1 MDEETYKAKSN
12 GLTPEENEQIQKSE
26 DERSTE
32 NNANNLRNAANV
44 AMQSKIPHAVAAGAI
59 VKGADKLTGGKS
71 SEAAGKIITKINK
84 RIPMGKQIQER
95 SNELNESGI
104 SDAIGAATSIDKTEQ
119 VQKASSAASAA
130 SNAANSKKDGNFS
143 PFPKNKIKNK
153 YLIISIASSC
163 IFFFFIP
170 ILLILIGPNAGA
182 MLDLTSKGGD
192 VGYNNTK
199 YNASAY
205 TAAEAEN
212 LLIYMGDSR
221 IVGMMSSITN
231 KSITYIAQSG
241 AGYSW
246 LVDSAIPE
254 LANKIEGKKFIV
266 LAFGVNDL
274 GNAANYLTKY
284 QELKDTYPNVNIYI
298 MSVNPVDEAK
308 EAENGYTVTNES
320 IENFNETMKNSFGE
334 NYIDVYAQIKDNFET
349 EDGVHYTTETYKKIH
364 EIVINY
370 ILSKNKIVG
379 ATSDYGYPANTES
392 TELKGTSLVE
402 AIGEDGVTELENKI
416 KTAVG
421 SGCSGAS
428 VARAA
433 IALIDGLHAKGFHL
447 PYYYGGGHVSKN
459 PIVDRQWGA
468 NIGASTQKPNGSY
481 DYYKG
486 LDCSGFVMWAMHA
499 ANITGAYDASG
510 YLSLGEHIPF
520 SKLSPGDVIANTGHV
535 ILVLE
540 NTGSELKTAESTGGG
555 VQYKTYGYDKASYY
569 TGISMSEYYANHC
582 GGWYEKN
589 NNITNFNGIP
599 NWLWSRL

>member
-44 AMQSKIPHAVAAGAI
+44 AMQTKIPHAVAAGAI

-84 RIPMGKQIQER
+84 RIPMGKQIQET

-119 VQKASSAASAA
+119 VQKAPSAASAA

-370 ILSKNKIVG
+370 ILSKNKIAG

-555 VQYKTYGYDKASYY
+555 VQYKTYGYDKTSYY

-582 GGWYEKN
+582 GG
-589 NNITNFNGIP
+589 
-599 NWLWSRL
+599 

>member
-44 AMQSKIPHAVAAGAI
+44 AMQTKIPHAVAAGAI

-84 RIPMGKQIQER
+84 RIPMGKQIQET

-143 PFPKNKIKNK
+143 PFPENKIKNK

-192 VGYNNTK
+192 VGYNNTN

-298 MSVNPVDEAK
+298 MSVNPVDESK

-370 ILSKNKIVG
+370 ILSKNKIAG

-468 NIGASTQKPNGSY
+468 NIGTSIQKPNGSY

-582 GGWYEKN
+582 GG
-589 NNITNFNGIP
+589 
-599 NWLWSRL
+599 

>member
-84 RIPMGKQIQER
+84 RIPMGKQIQET

-298 MSVNPVDEAK
+298 MSVNPVDESK

-582 GGWYEKN
+582 GG
-589 NNITNFNGIP
+589 
-599 NWLWSRL
+599 

>member
-1 MDEETYKAKSN
+1 MDEEIYKAKSN

-44 AMQSKIPHAVAAGAI
+44 AMQTKIPHAVAAGAI

-84 RIPMGKQIQER
+84 RIPMGKQIQET

-192 VGYNNTK
+192 VGYNSTN

-298 MSVNPVDEAK
+298 MSVNPVDESK

-370 ILSKNKIVG
+370 ILSKNKIAG

-582 GGWYEKN
+582 GG
-589 NNITNFNGIP
+589 
-599 NWLWSRL
+599 

>member
-44 AMQSKIPHAVAAGAI
+44 AMQTKIPHAVAAGAI

-84 RIPMGKQIQER
+84 RIPMGKQIQET

-192 VGYNNTK
+192 VGYNNTN

-370 ILSKNKIVG
+370 ILSKNKIAG

-499 ANITGAYDASG
+499 ANITGAYTASG

>member
-44 AMQSKIPHAVAAGAI
+44 AMQTKIPHAVAAGAI

-84 RIPMGKQIQER
+84 RIPMGKQIQET

-143 PFPKNKIKNK
+143 PFSKNKIKNK

-192 VGYNNTK
+192 VGYNNTN

-284 QELKDTYPNVNIYI
+284 QELKDTYPNVKIYI

-370 ILSKNKIVG
+370 ILSKNKIAG

-459 PIVDRQWGA
+459 SIVDRQWGA

>member
-44 AMQSKIPHAVAAGAI
+44 AMQTKIPHAVAAGAI

-84 RIPMGKQIQER
+84 RIPMGKQIQET

-143 PFPKNKIKNK
+143 PFSKNKIKNK

-192 VGYNNTK
+192 VGYNNTN

-284 QELKDTYPNVNIYI
+284 QELKDTYPNVKIYI

-370 ILSKNKIVG
+370 ILSKNKIAG

-459 PIVDRQWGA
+459 SIVDRQWGA

-582 GGWYEKN
+582 GG
-589 NNITNFNGIP
+589 
-599 NWLWSRL
+599 

>member
-44 AMQSKIPHAVAAGAI
+44 AMQTKIPHAVAAGAI

-84 RIPMGKQIQER
+84 RIPMGKQIQET

-119 VQKASSAASAA
+119 VQKASSVASAA

-192 VGYNNTK
+192 VGYNNTN

-298 MSVNPVDEAK
+298 MSVNPIDEAK

-370 ILSKNKIVG
+370 ILSKNKIAG

>member
-44 AMQSKIPHAVAAGAI
+44 AMQTKIPHAVATGAI

-84 RIPMGKQIQER
+84 RIPMGKQIQET

-119 VQKASSAASAA
+119 VQKATSAVSAA
-130 SNAANSKKDGNFS
+130 SNTANSKKDGTFS
-143 PFPKNKIKNK
+143 LFPKNKIKNK

-192 VGYNNTK
+192 VGYNNTN

-370 ILSKNKIVG
+370 ILSKNKIAG

-416 KTAVG
+416 KTSVG
-421 SGCSGAS
+421 GGCSGAS

-540 NTGSELKTAESTGGG
+540 NNGSELKTAESTGGG

>member
-44 AMQSKIPHAVAAGAI
+44 AMQTKIPHAVAAGAI

-84 RIPMGKQIQER
+84 RIPMGKQIQET

-192 VGYNNTK
+192 VGHNNTN

-221 IVGMMSSITN
+221 IAGMMSSITN

-364 EIVINY
+364 KIVINY

>member
-44 AMQSKIPHAVAAGAI
+44 AMQTKIPHAVATGAI

-84 RIPMGKQIQER
+84 RIPMGKQIQET

-119 VQKASSAASAA
+119 VQKATSAVSAA
-130 SNAANSKKDGNFS
+130 SNTANSKKDGTFS
-143 PFPKNKIKNK
+143 LFPKNKIKNK

-192 VGYNNTK
+192 VGYNNTN

-370 ILSKNKIVG
+370 ILSKNKIAG

-416 KTAVG
+416 KTSVG
-421 SGCSGAS
+421 GGCSGAS

-540 NTGSELKTAESTGGG
+540 NNGSELKTAESTGGG

-582 GGWYEKN
+582 GG
-589 NNITNFNGIP
+589 
-599 NWLWSRL
+599 

>member
-44 AMQSKIPHAVAAGAI
+44 AMQTKIPHGVAAGAI

-84 RIPMGKQIQER
+84 RIPMGKQIQET

-130 SNAANSKKDGNFS
+130 SNAANSKKDGNFF

-370 ILSKNKIVG
+370 ILSKNKIAG

-535 ILVLE
+535 ILILE

>member
-44 AMQSKIPHAVAAGAI
+44 AMQTKIPHAVAAGAI

-84 RIPMGKQIQER
+84 RIPMGKQIQET

-370 ILSKNKIVG
+370 ILSKNKIAG

-582 GGWYEKN
+582 GG
-589 NNITNFNGIP
+589 
-599 NWLWSRL
+599 

>member
-1 MDEETYKAKSN
+1 
-12 GLTPEENEQIQKSE
+12 
-26 DERSTE
+26 
-32 NNANNLRNAANV
+32 
-44 AMQSKIPHAVAAGAI
+44 
-59 VKGADKLTGGKS
+59 
-71 SEAAGKIITKINK
+71 
-84 RIPMGKQIQER
+84 
-95 SNELNESGI
+95 
-104 SDAIGAATSIDKTEQ
+104 
-119 VQKASSAASAA
+119 
-130 SNAANSKKDGNFS
+130 
-143 PFPKNKIKNK
+143 
-153 YLIISIASSC
+153 
-163 IFFFFIP
+163 
-170 ILLILIGPNAGA
+170 

-205 TAAEAEN
+205 TAAEVEN

-370 ILSKNKIVG
+370 ILSKNKIAG

-520 SKLSPGDVIANTGHV
+520 SKLSPGDVIANTGNV

>member
-44 AMQSKIPHAVAAGAI
+44 AMQTKIPHAVAAGAI

-84 RIPMGKQIQER
+84 RIPMGKQIQET

-192 VGYNNTK
+192 VGYNNTN

-582 GGWYEKN
+582 GG
-589 NNITNFNGIP
+589 
-599 NWLWSRL
+599 

>member
-44 AMQSKIPHAVAAGAI
+44 AMQTKIPHAVAAGAI
-59 VKGADKLTGGKS
+59 VKGADKLTGGRS
-71 SEAAGKIITKINK
+71 SEAVGKIITKINK
-84 RIPMGKQIQER
+84 RIPMGKQIQET
-95 SNELNESGI
+95 SNQLNESGI
-104 SDAIGAATSIDKTEQ
+104 SDAIGSATSIDKTEQ

-130 SNAANSKKDGNFS
+130 SNSANSKKDGNFS

-192 VGYNNTK
+192 VGNNSTN

-231 KSITYIAQSG
+231 KSITYIAQNG

-308 EAENGYTVTNES
+308 EAESGYTVTNES

-370 ILSKNKIVG
+370 ILSKNKIAG

-433 IALIDGLHAKGFHL
+433 IALIDGLHSKGYHL
-447 PYYYGGGHVSKN
+447 PYYYGGGHVAKN
-459 PIVDRQWGA
+459 PIVDKQWGTK
-468 NIGASTQKPNGSY
+468 IGASIQKPNGSY

-486 LDCSGFVMWAMHA
+486 LDCSGFVMWSMHA
-499 ANITGAYDASG
+499 ANITGEYTASG

>member
-1 MDEETYKAKSN
+1 
-12 GLTPEENEQIQKSE
+12 
-26 DERSTE
+26 
-32 NNANNLRNAANV
+32 
-44 AMQSKIPHAVAAGAI
+44 
-59 VKGADKLTGGKS
+59 
-71 SEAAGKIITKINK
+71 
-84 RIPMGKQIQER
+84 
-95 SNELNESGI
+95 
-104 SDAIGAATSIDKTEQ
+104 
-119 VQKASSAASAA
+119 
-130 SNAANSKKDGNFS
+130 
-143 PFPKNKIKNK
+143 
-153 YLIISIASSC
+153 
-163 IFFFFIP
+163 
-170 ILLILIGPNAGA
+170 

-192 VGYNNTK
+192 VGYNNTN

-370 ILSKNKIVG
+370 ILSKNKIAG

-459 PIVDRQWGA
+459 PIVDRKWGA

-582 GGWYEKN
+582 GG
-589 NNITNFNGIP
+589 
-599 NWLWSRL
+599 

>member
-44 AMQSKIPHAVAAGAI
+44 AMQTKIPHAVAAGAI

-84 RIPMGKQIQER
+84 RIPMGKQIQET

-130 SNAANSKKDGNFS
+130 SNDANSKKNVNFS

-192 VGYNNTK
+192 VGYNNTN

-320 IENFNETMKNSFGE
+320 IENFNETMKNGFGE

-349 EDGVHYTTETYKKIH
+349 EDGVHYTTETYKNIH

-370 ILSKNKIVG
+370 ILSKNKIAG

-582 GGWYEKN
+582 GG
-589 NNITNFNGIP
+589 
-599 NWLWSRL
+599 

>member
-84 RIPMGKQIQER
+84 RIPMGKQIQET

-298 MSVNPVDEAK
+298 MSVNPVDESK

>member
-44 AMQSKIPHAVAAGAI
+44 AMQTKIPHAVAAGAI

-84 RIPMGKQIQER
+84 RIPMGKQIQET

-153 YLIISIASSC
+153 YLIISIVSSC

-192 VGYNNTK
+192 VGYNNTN

-320 IENFNETMKNSFGE
+320 IENFNKTMENSFGE

-370 ILSKNKIVG
+370 ILSKNKIAG

>member
-44 AMQSKIPHAVAAGAI
+44 AMQTKIPHAVAAGAI

-84 RIPMGKQIQER
+84 RIPMGKQIQET

-192 VGYNNTK
+192 VGYNNTN

-298 MSVNPVDEAK
+298 MSVNPVDETK

-370 ILSKNKIVG
+370 ILSKNKIAG

-582 GGWYEKN
+582 GG
-589 NNITNFNGIP
+589 
-599 NWLWSRL
+599 

>member
-44 AMQSKIPHAVAAGAI
+44 AMQTKIPHAVAAGAI

-192 VGYNNTK
+192 VGYNSTN

-320 IENFNETMKNSFGE
+320 IENFNETMKNGFGE

-370 ILSKNKIVG
+370 ILSKNKIAG

-468 NIGASTQKPNGSY
+468 NIGASIQKPNGSY

>member
-1 MDEETYKAKSN
+1 MDEEIYKAKSN

-44 AMQSKIPHAVAAGAI
+44 AMQTKIPHAVAAGAI

-84 RIPMGKQIQER
+84 RIPMGKQIQET

-192 VGYNNTK
+192 VGYNSTN

-205 TAAEAEN
+205 TTAEAEN

-370 ILSKNKIVG
+370 ILSKNKIAG

-582 GGWYEKN
+582 GG
-589 NNITNFNGIP
+589 
-599 NWLWSRL
+599 

>member
-44 AMQSKIPHAVAAGAI
+44 AMQTKIPHAVAAGAI

-84 RIPMGKQIQER
+84 RIPMGKQIQET

-298 MSVNPVDEAK
+298 MSINPVDESK
-308 EAENGYTVTNES
+308 EAENRYTVTNES

-468 NIGASTQKPNGSY
+468 NIGASIQKPNGSY

-582 GGWYEKN
+582 GG
-589 NNITNFNGIP
+589 
-599 NWLWSRL
+599 

>member
-44 AMQSKIPHAVAAGAI
+44 AMQTKIPHAVAAGAI

-84 RIPMGKQIQER
+84 RIPMGKQIQET

-298 MSVNPVDEAK
+298 MSVNPVDESK

>member
-84 RIPMGKQIQER
+84 RIPMGKQIQET

-298 MSVNPVDEAK
+298 MSVNPVDESK

-370 ILSKNKIVG
+370 ILSKNKIAG

>member
-44 AMQSKIPHAVAAGAI
+44 AMQTKIPHAVAAGAI

-84 RIPMGKQIQER
+84 RIPMGKQIQET

-370 ILSKNKIVG
+370 ILSKNKIAG

>member
-44 AMQSKIPHAVAAGAI
+44 AMQTKIPHAVAAGAI

-84 RIPMGKQIQER
+84 RIPMGKQIQET

-119 VQKASSAASAA
+119 VQKASSVASAA
-130 SNAANSKKDGNFS
+130 SNAANSKKYGNFS

-192 VGYNNTK
+192 VGYNNTN

-370 ILSKNKIVG
+370 ILSKNKIAG

>member
-44 AMQSKIPHAVAAGAI
+44 AMQTKIPHAVAAGAI

-84 RIPMGKQIQER
+84 RIPMGKQIQET

-130 SNAANSKKDGNFS
+130 SNDANSKKNVNFS

-192 VGYNNTK
+192 VGYNNTN

-320 IENFNETMKNSFGE
+320 IENFNETMKNGFGE

-349 EDGVHYTTETYKKIH
+349 EDGVHYTTETYKNIH

-370 ILSKNKIVG
+370 ILSKNKIAG

-555 VQYKTYGYDKASYY
+555 VQYKTYSYDKASYY

-582 GGWYEKN
+582 GG
-589 NNITNFNGIP
+589 
-599 NWLWSRL
+599 

>member
-44 AMQSKIPHAVAAGAI
+44 AMQTKIPHAVAAGAI

-84 RIPMGKQIQER
+84 RIPMGKQIQET

-130 SNAANSKKDGNFS
+130 SNAATSKKDGNFS

-192 VGYNNTK
+192 VGYNNTN

-231 KSITYIAQSG
+231 KSITYIAQIG

-582 GGWYEKN
+582 GG
-589 NNITNFNGIP
+589 
-599 NWLWSRL
+599 

>member
-44 AMQSKIPHAVAAGAI
+44 AMQTKIPHAVAAGAI

-84 RIPMGKQIQER
+84 RIPMGKQIQET

-119 VQKASSAASAA
+119 VQKAPSAASAA

-163 IFFFFIP
+163 IFFFFIL

-231 KSITYIAQSG
+231 KSITYIAQIG

-582 GGWYEKN
+582 GG
-589 NNITNFNGIP
+589 
-599 NWLWSRL
+599 

>member
-44 AMQSKIPHAVAAGAI
+44 AMQTKIPHAVAAGAI

-84 RIPMGKQIQER
+84 RIPMGKQIQET

-119 VQKASSAASAA
+119 VQKASSVASAA

-370 ILSKNKIVG
+370 ILSKNKIAG

-520 SKLSPGDVIANTGHV
+520 SKLSPGDVVANTGHV

>member
-84 RIPMGKQIQER
+84 RIPMGKQIQET

-298 MSVNPVDEAK
+298 MSVNPGDESK

>member
-44 AMQSKIPHAVAAGAI
+44 AMQTKIPHAVAAGAI

-84 RIPMGKQIQER
+84 RIPMGKQIQET

-320 IENFNETMKNSFGE
+320 IENFNETIKNGFGE
-334 NYIDVYAQIKDNFET
+334 NYIDVYDQIKDNFET

-370 ILSKNKIVG
+370 ILSKNKIAG

-582 GGWYEKN
+582 GG
-589 NNITNFNGIP
+589 
-599 NWLWSRL
+599 

>member
-44 AMQSKIPHAVAAGAI
+44 AMQTKIPHAVAAGAI

-84 RIPMGKQIQER
+84 RIPMGKQIQET

-119 VQKASSAASAA
+119 VQKASSVASAA

-298 MSVNPVDEAK
+298 MSVNPVDESK

>member
-44 AMQSKIPHAVAAGAI
+44 AMQTKIPHAVAAGAI

-84 RIPMGKQIQER
+84 RIPMGKQIQET

-192 VGYNNTK
+192 VGYNNTN

-298 MSVNPVDEAK
+298 MSVNPVDETK

-370 ILSKNKIVG
+370 ILSKNKIAG

-499 ANITGAYDASG
+499 ANITGAYTASG

>member
-44 AMQSKIPHAVAAGAI
+44 AMQTKIPHAVAAGAI

-84 RIPMGKQIQER
+84 RIPMGKQIQET

-119 VQKASSAASAA
+119 VQKAPSAASAA

-163 IFFFFIP
+163 IFFFFIL

-231 KSITYIAQSG
+231 KSITYIAQIG